1 MFAMLLRSKERNIMN
16 TRKILSAVAAIAV
29 IGSLAGCSIKTGTS
43 RFDSI
48 ITSMNVSDDT
58 IVASP
63 KGEGIENA
71 DKLAI
76 SYETFKKDYLY
87 QLKYY
92 ASAYGVTSD
101 TDESYKNKFDDIRST
116 TINYMIEEAIILE
129 KAKEYGADQFTQE
142 ELDQLEADYQENLQ
156 VQFESF
162 GKSADYGTLEDGDTV
177 TTEEMLI
184 RGEEEFDK
192 YLADCGM
199 TTDDLLTWQR
209 NALIA
214 TKLKEEI
221 TKDITIDRSEA
232 EDVLADYIETI
243 KEIYNT
249 DPTKYETGGAY
260 SSFWLPEGSRDIKHI
275 LIAIDEADSDEV
287 MALRKTGDDEGADAL
302 RAEYLAP
309 LEEKANEVL
318 AKLDEG
324 ADFDE
329 LIQEYSA
336 DAPASEYY
344 PDGYVV
350 IPNSI
355 SYVEDFVEAAF
366 ELENIGDYKLAA
378 SDYGWHIVLYA
389 DDAEVPQEE
398 IDIYLDYVHK
408 TLTETAKEETYTDTI
423 VKWLEEYD
431 FEINYEALNIPVPEE
446 TAEAEADAS

>member
-1 MFAMLLRSKERNIMN
+1 MN
-16 TRKILSAVAAIAV
+16 TRKILSTIAACAVV
-29 IGSLAGCSIKTGTS
+29 VSLAGCSIKTGTS
-43 RFDSI
+43 RFDSMI
-48 ITSMNVSDDT
+48 KSMNISDDT
-58 IVASP
+58 IIASP

-76 SYETFKKDYLY
+76 SYSDFKKEYLY

-92 ASAYGVTSD
+92 ASTYGIESD
-101 TDESYKNKFDDIRST
+101 TEEGYKESFDEIRAS

-142 ELDQLEADYQENLQ
+142 ELDQLEADYQAHLQ
-156 VQFESF
+156 TQYESF
-162 GKSADYGTLEDGDTV
+162 GQNADYGSLEEGETV
-177 TTEEMLI
+177 STEEMLI

-214 TKLKEEI
+214 TKLKDAV

-232 EDVLADYIETI
+232 EDVLSDYIETI
-243 KEIYNT
+243 KEMYAT
-249 DPTKYETGGAY
+249 DPATYETGGSY

-287 MALRKTGDDEGADAL
+287 MALRKSGDEEGADAL

-309 LEEKANEVL
+309 IEEKANEVL

-329 LIQEYSA
+329 LIKEYSA
-336 DAPASEYY
+336 DAAASEYY

-350 IPNSI
+350 IPDSI
-355 SYVEDFVEAAF
+355 TFVEDFVEAAF
-366 ELENIGDYKLAA
+366 ELEKIGDYKLAA
-378 SDYGWHIVLYA
+378 SDYGWHIMLYA
-389 DDAEVPQEE
+389 DDAEIPQE
-398 IDIYLDYVHK
+398 DLDTYVEYVHE
-408 TLTETAKEETYTDTI
+408 TLIESAKEETYTDTI
-423 VKWLEEYD
+423 VQWLEEYD
-431 FEINYEALNIPVPEE
+431 FEIDYNALNISAPVE
-446 TAEAEADAS
+446 TAEAAADAS

>member
-1 MFAMLLRSKERNIMN
+1 MK
-16 TRKILSAVAAIAV
+16 TVKILSTVAACALIC
-29 IGSLAGCSIKTGTS
+29 SLAGCSIKTGTS

-48 ITSMNVSDDT
+48 ITSMDVSDDT
-58 IVASP
+58 IIASP
-63 KGEGIENA
+63 KGEGIGNA
-71 DKLAI
+71 DALAI

-92 ASAYGVTSD
+92 VTAYGIKSD
-101 TDESYKNKFDDIRST
+101 TEESYKETFDNIRNT
-116 TINYMIEEAIILE
+116 TINYMIEEAVILD
-129 KAKEYGADQFTQE
+129 KAKKYGADRFTQE

-162 GKSADYGTLEDGDTV
+162 GKNADYGTLEDGDTV

-232 EDVLADYIETI
+232 EDVLADYVETI
-243 KEIYNT
+243 KELYKT
-249 DPTKYETGGAY
+249 DPTQYEAGGAY

-275 LIAIDEADSDEV
+275 LIAIDEADSDEI
-287 MALRKTGDDEGADAL
+287 MAMRKSGDEEGANAL
-302 RAEYLAP
+302 RAEHLAP
-309 LEEKANEVL
+309 LEEKANEVI

-350 IPNSI
+350 IPNSV

-389 DDAEVPQEE
+389 DDAEVPQDE
-398 IDIYLDYVHK
+398 IDVYLDYVHK
-408 TLTETAKEETYTDTI
+408 TLTESAKEKTYTDTI
-423 VKWLEEYD
+423 VEWLEEYD

-446 TAEAEADAS
+446 TAEVADAS

>member
-1 MFAMLLRSKERNIMN
+1 MK
-16 TRKILSAVAAIAV
+16 TGKILSTIAACAV
-29 IGSLAGCSIKTGTS
+29 IFSLAGCSIKTGTS

-48 ITSMNVSDDT
+48 IKSMDISDNT
-58 IVASP
+58 VIATP

-76 SYETFKKDYLY
+76 SYSDFKKEYLY

-92 ASAYGVTSD
+92 ASSYEIESD
-101 TDESYKNKFDDIRST
+101 TEEAYKDAFDDIRSSI
-116 TINYMIEEAIILE
+116 INYMVEEAIILE

-142 ELDQLEADYQENLQ
+142 ELDQLEADYQSHLQ
-156 VQFESF
+156 EQYESF
-162 GKSADYGTLEDGDTV
+162 GKNADYGDLEEGETV

-209 NALIA
+209 NSLIA
-214 TKLKEEI
+214 TKLKEAV
-221 TKDITIDRSEA
+221 TKDITIDLSEA

-243 KEIYNT
+243 KEMYAT
-249 DPTKYETGGAY
+249 DPTTYETGGSY

-275 LIAIDEADSDEV
+275 LIGMDEADSDEV
-287 MALRKTGDDEGADAL
+287 MALRSSGDDAGANAL

-324 ADFDE
+324 ADFDA
-329 LIQEYSA
+329 LIKEYSA
-336 DAPASEYY
+336 DAAASEYY

-350 IPNSI
+350 IPDSVTF
-355 SYVEDFVEAAF
+355 VEDFVTAAF
-366 ELENIGDYKLAA
+366 ELESIGDYKLAA
-378 SDYGWHIVLYA
+378 SDYGWHIMLYA
-389 DDAEVPQEE
+389 DDAEISQEE
-398 IDIYLDYVHK
+398 LDIYVEYVHE
-408 TLTETAKEETYTDTI
+408 TLIESAKEETYTDTI
-423 VKWLEEYD
+423 VQWLDEYD
-431 FEINYEALNIPVPEE
+431 FEIDYNALNISAPVE
-446 TAEAEADAS
+446 TAEAAADAS

>member
-1 MFAMLLRSKERNIMN
+1 MN
-16 TRKILSAVAAIAV
+16 TKKILSVIAACAV

-48 ITSMNVSDDT
+48 ITSMDISDDT
-58 IVASP
+58 ILASP

-71 DKLAI
+71 DELAI
-76 SYETFKKDYLY
+76 SYSTFKKEYLY

-92 ASAYGVTSD
+92 SSAYGISSD
-101 TDESYKNKFDDIRST
+101 TEEGYKESFDDIRAS

-142 ELDQLEADYQENLQ
+142 ELDQLEADYQSNLQ
-156 VQFESF
+156 VQYEAF
-162 GKSADYGTLEDGDTV
+162 GKSADYGTLEEGETV
-177 TTEEMLI
+177 STEEMLI

-214 TKLKEEI
+214 TKLKESI
-221 TKDITIDRSEA
+221 TADITIDRSEA
-232 EDVLADYIETI
+232 EDVLADYIETV
-243 KEIYNT
+243 KEIYAV
-249 DPTKYETGGAY
+249 DPTTYETGGAY
-260 SSFWLPEGSRDIKHI
+260 SSFWLPDGSRDIKHI
-275 LIAIDEADSDEV
+275 LIALDEADSDEV
-287 MALRKTGDDEGADAL
+287 MALRETGDEEGADAL
-302 RAEYLAP
+302 RAEYLAA

-336 DAPASEYY
+336 DAAASEYY

-350 IPNSI
+350 IPDS
-355 SYVEDFVEAAF
+355 VTFVDDFVQAAF

-378 SDYGWHIVLYA
+378 SDYGWHIVLYF
-389 DDAEVPQEE
+389 DDAEIPEE
-398 IDIYLDYVHK
+398 DLNTYVEYVHE
-408 TLTETAKEETYTDTI
+408 TLTETAKEETYTNTI
-423 VKWLEEYD
+423 VQWLEEYD
-431 FEINYEALNIPVPEE
+431 FEINYEALNISAPVE
-446 TAEAEADAS
+446 TAEASADAS